1 MDSHWQEE
9 LLALVTRYGEQCG
22 QQAAERVQGIH
33 GHPPAN
39 RAAAWAAIMAHL
51 SREPA
56 HMARAPEPADTA

>member
-9 LLALVTRYGEQCG
+9 LLALVTSYGEQCG